1 MSHGPIVQS
10 ELDPQGNAAD
20 LCAGLRKAGRPSL
33 FLDGSGGFERAWE
46 PGSLVAVDPEIVLE
60 WCPTDDLGPDAA
72 LARIDAAIRE
82 RRARGG
88 TAETGIAVLLAYDLF
103 APRRR
108 SVDRDGLPEIV
119 ALSVDRSVS
128 FSARDRALL
137 TVRDGIDPPRVRDR
151 LESLAPTGDNPSARI
166 DGVPMTS
173 LPRKRY
179 LDALDGVFRH
189 IRRGDIYQANLCQRF
204 QVGYRG
210 DPCSLYRELAAAN
223 PAPLSAFV
231 DTGTIAVAS
240 VSPETFVRVSRQ
252 GLATTWPIKGTRPR
266 GATKSE
272 DRAAAAELSASIKD
286 RAELVMIVDLERND
300 LSRICLPGTV
310 QVPELVSL
318 TSYATVHHL
327 IACVE
332 GQLRDEVGLVELIQ
346 AMFPGG
352 SITGAP
358 KVRAM
363 EILRELEP
371 VSRNCFTGSL
381 LWFAD
386 DGSLDSSILIRTM
399 VFDRKTAYLGAGGG
413 IVADSDP
420 EQEWLESNHKA
431 RPLAQILGF
440 DPLEAV

>member
-1 MSHGPIVQS
+1 MNRGPIAQT
-10 ELDPQGNAAD
+10 ELVPDGDAAD
-20 LCAGLRKAGRPSL
+20 LCAGLRQSGRPSL

-46 PGSLVAVDPEIVLE
+46 PGSLVAVDPGVVLE
-60 WCPTDDLGPDAA
+60 WRPTDGQTADAA
-72 LARIDAAIRE
+72 LAGIDGAIRN

-103 APRRR
+103 APRRD
-108 SVDRDGLPEIV
+108 SDAGDGLPEIV
-119 ALSVDRSVS
+119 ALSVDRSVR
-128 FSARDRALL
+128 FPGGNRALL
-137 TVRDGIDPPRVRDR
+137 TTRDGSDPARLRERVEALDR
-151 LESLAPTGDNPSARI
+151 GNGDEPARI
-166 DGVPMTS
+166 DGVPVTS
-173 LPRKRY
+173 LPRERY
-179 LDALDGVFRH
+179 LAALGDVHRH

-210 DPCSLYRELAAAN
+210 DPFALYRRLVRAG

-231 DTGTIAVAS
+231 DTGTLAVAS
-240 VSPETFVRVSRQ
+240 VSPETFVRVSSE

-266 GATKSE
+266 GVTVSA
-272 DRAAAAELSASIKD
+272 DRAAAAELSSSIKD

-300 LSRICLPGTV
+300 LSRICVPGTV

-318 TSYATVHHL
+318 SSYATVHHL
-327 IACVE
+327 IARVE
-332 GQLRDEVGLVELIQ
+332 GRLREGVGFVDLTR

-358 KVRAM
+358 KLRAM
-363 EILRELEP
+363 EVLRDLEP

-431 RPLAQILGF
+431 RPLAQVLGF